1 MELPVARTQRWLSL
15 SQAAAL
21 LGVDE
26 ATLRHWADQGKVQT
40 FRTPGGHRRFL
51 EEDLRALMAPV
62 RPARGD
68 VAATL
73 RRRTLHL
80 VSGLPA
86 RRMRAAPWFAAL
98 NNSFRAKAREHGRQ
112 VVELLAHSLG
122 GTVERREARRRLRLL
137 GQEYGRELRAAGLA
151 LSQAVEGYCFFRDL
165 VLARTVQALPP
176 GEAQARTAR
185 DLGRLLDEMLLA
197 IVQAYEVPPG
207 QGAP

>member
-1 MELPVARTQRWLSL
+1 VARARRWLSL

-51 EEDLRALMAPV
+51 EEDLRVLTAPA
-62 RPARGD
+62 RPERGD

-73 RRRTLHL
+73 RRHTLHL

-86 RRMRAAPWFAAL
+86 HRLRAAPWFAAL
-98 NNSFRAKAREHGRQ
+98 NNSFRARAREHGRQ
-112 VVELLAHSLG
+112 VVELLANSVD

-137 GQEYGRELRAAGLA
+137 GQEYARELRAAGLA

-165 VLARTVQALPP
+165 VLARTVQALPA
-176 GEAQARTAR
+176 GEVQVKTAR

-197 IVQAYEVPPG
+197 IVQAYEAPPG
-207 QGAP
+207 QEAP

>member
-1 MELPVARTQRWLSL
+1 MEPLVASARRWLSL
-15 SQAAAL
+15 SQAASL

-26 ATLRHWADQGKVQT
+26 ATLRHWADQGKVRT

-51 EEDLRALMAPV
+51 EEDLRALMAPA
-62 RPARGD
+62 RPKRGD

-73 RRRTLHL
+73 RRHTLHL

-86 RRMRAAPWFAAL
+86 RRLRAVPWFAAL
-98 NNSFRAKAREHGRQ
+98 SNSFRVKAREHGRQ
-112 VVELLAHSLG
+112 VVELLANSVG

-137 GQEYGRELRAAGLA
+137 GQEYARELRAAGLA

-165 VLARTVQALPP
+165 VLARTVQALPA
-176 GEAQARTAR
+176 GESQVRTAR

-197 IVQAYEVPPG
+197 IVQAYEAPPG
-207 QGAP
+207 QGTP